1 MAISLHSGNS
11 ANERVANSGTLVFLR
26 KGAINQVE
34 VGCSGTITSMS
45 QLHRTRVNMSCLPAS
60 QAALPVDTLG
70 RLVGQGRP
78 CMESLQLCNVAGLRR
93 LRRSSEIHIWLP
105 WLRSAD
111 AHWRRS
117 SSKPR
122 PLAASCLFH
131 FGPLLAC
138 SAPVVPPPHPRKAD
152 GETLDLAAAR
162 SRCWPPPPQT
172 KHMAT
177 GRLLSYI
184 VVSTTL

>member
-1 MAISLHSGNS
+1 MGHKSRRSGLQRHNNKYVS
-11 ANERVANSGTLVFLR
+11 TPPHKSKHE
-26 KGAINQVE
+26 
-34 VGCSGTITSMS
+34 
-45 QLHRTRVNMSCLPAS
+45 LPAS
-60 QAALPVDTLG
+60 QSVSLHACRGPRTACWT
-70 RLVGQGRP
+70 RLGRP

-93 LRRSSEIHIWLP
+93 PRRSSEIHIWLP

-122 PLAASCLFH
+122 PLAVGLPF
-131 FGPLLAC
+131 PLRPAAGC

-162 SRCWPPPPQT
+162 SRCCPPPLQT

>member
-1 MAISLHSGNS
+1 M
-11 ANERVANSGTLVFLR
+11 RMW
-26 KGAINQVE
+26 AINQVE

-45 QLHRTRVNMSCLPAS
+45 QHHRAKVNTSYLPAS
-60 QAALPVDTLG
+60 QHGLPVEALG
-70 RLVGQGRP
+70 PLVGLGRP
-78 CMESLQLCNVAGLRR
+78 CMESLQLRNAAGLRR
-93 LRRSSEIHIWLP
+93 PRRSSEIHIWLP
-105 WLRSAD
+105 WLSSAD

-122 PLAASCLFH
+122 PLAVSCLFH
-131 FGPLLAC
+131 LGPLLA
-138 SAPVVPPPHPRKAD
+138 ARLRLFLLHTLAKAD

-162 SRCWPPPPQT
+162 SRCCPPPPQS
-172 KHMAT
+172 KHMAS

>member
-1 MAISLHSGNS
+1 M
-11 ANERVANSGTLVFLR
+11 
-26 KGAINQVE
+26 
-34 VGCSGTITSMS
+34 GCSGTITSMS
-45 QLHRTRVNMSCLPAS
+45 QLHRARVNTSCLPTCLLRE
-60 QAALPVDTLG
+60 ALGPLDGL
-70 RLVGQGRP
+70 GRP
-78 CMESLQLCNVAGLRR
+78 CMESLQLRNAAGLRR
-93 LRRSSEIHIWLP
+93 PRRSSEIHIWLP
-105 WLRSAD
+105 WLSSAD

-117 SSKPR
+117 SSEPR
-122 PLAASCLFH
+122 PLA
-131 FGPLLAC
+131 FGLPFPLRPAAGC

-162 SRCWPPPPQT
+162 SRCPPPPPPT